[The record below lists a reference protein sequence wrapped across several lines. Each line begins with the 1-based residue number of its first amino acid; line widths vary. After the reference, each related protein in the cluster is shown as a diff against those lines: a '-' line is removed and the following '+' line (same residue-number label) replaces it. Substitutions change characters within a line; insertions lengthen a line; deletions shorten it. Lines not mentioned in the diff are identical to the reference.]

1 MPQNLRDTS
10 LLHLCCNTKFTSYN
24 SGNRLRKKQKLM
36 AKLIFK
42 LKSVSYDEA
51 DDIKNLLTENKIDF
65 YESPAGNWGI
75 SMHALWLNDEAQ
87 YTQAKQLIDEY
98 QVKRSQHIRLETQQK
113 IDQGEY
119 ETFIQR
125 LFNKPIQFFITLAI
139 IIFILY
145 FSIMPF
151 LEIGQG

>member
-1 MPQNLRDTS
+1 
-10 LLHLCCNTKFTSYN
+10 
-24 SGNRLRKKQKLM
+24 M

-65 YESPAGNWGI
+65 YESPAGNWEI

-98 QVKRSQHIRLETQQK
+98 QVKRSQRIRLETQQK

-145 FSIMPF
+145 FSIIPF
-151 LEIGQG
+151 LGIGQG

>member
-1 MPQNLRDTS
+1 
-10 LLHLCCNTKFTSYN
+10 
-24 SGNRLRKKQKLM
+24 M

-51 DDIKNLLTENKIDF
+51 DDIKSLLTENKIDF
-65 YESPAGNWGI
+65 YESPAGNWEI

-98 QVKRSQHIRLETQQK
+98 QVKRSQRIRLETQQK

-125 LFNKPIQFFITLAI
+125 LFNKPIQFFIALAI

>member
-1 MPQNLRDTS
+1 
-10 LLHLCCNTKFTSYN
+10 
-24 SGNRLRKKQKLM
+24 M

-51 DDIKNLLTENKIDF
+51 DDIKNLLTEKKIDF
-65 YESPAGNWGI
+65 YESPAGNWEI
-75 SMHALWLNDEAQ
+75 SMHALWLNNEAQ
-87 YTQAKQLIDEY
+87 YAQAKQLIDEY
-98 QVKRSQHIRLETQQK
+98 QVKRSQRIRLETQQK

-125 LFNKPIQFFITLAI
+125 LFIKPIQFFITLAI

>member
-1 MPQNLRDTS
+1 
-10 LLHLCCNTKFTSYN
+10 
-24 SGNRLRKKQKLM
+24 M

-65 YESPAGNWGI
+65 YESPAGNWEI
-75 SMHALWLNDEAQ
+75 SMHALWLNDETQ

-98 QVKRSQHIRLETQQK
+98 QVKRSQRIRLETQQK

-125 LFNKPIQFFITLAI
+125 LFNKPSQFFITLAI

-151 LEIGQG
+151 LGIGQG

>member
-1 MPQNLRDTS
+1 MS
-10 LLHLCCNTKFTSYN
+10 
-24 SGNRLRKKQKLM
+24 
-36 AKLIFK
+36 KLIFK

-51 DDIKNLLTENKIDF
+51 DDIKNLLTENEIAF
-65 YESPAGNWGI
+65 YESPAGNWEI
-75 SMHALWLNDEAQ
+75 SMHALWLKDEAQ

-98 QVKRSQHIRLETQQK
+98 QVKRSQHIRLEVQQK

-125 LFNKPIQFFITLAI
+125 LFNKPIQFFIPLAI

-145 FSIMPF
+145 LSIMPF
-151 LEIGQG
+151 LEIGRG

>member
-1 MPQNLRDTS
+1 
-10 LLHLCCNTKFTSYN
+10 
-24 SGNRLRKKQKLM
+24 M

-51 DDIKNLLTENKIDF
+51 DDVKNLLTENKIEF
-65 YESPAGNWGI
+65 YESPAGNWEI

-87 YTQAKQLIDEY
+87 YAQAKQLIDEY
-98 QVKRSQHIRLETQQK
+98 QVKRSQRIRLETQQK
-113 IDQGEY
+113 IDQGEH
-119 ETFIQR
+119 ETFNQR

>member
-1 MPQNLRDTS
+1 
-10 LLHLCCNTKFTSYN
+10 
-24 SGNRLRKKQKLM
+24 M

-51 DDIKNLLTENKIDF
+51 DDIKNLLTENKIAF
-65 YESPAGNWGI
+65 YESPAGNWEI

-87 YTQAKQLIDEY
+87 YTQAKKLIDEY

-125 LFNKPIQFFITLAI
+125 LFNKPIQFFIPLAI

>member
-1 MPQNLRDTS
+1 
-10 LLHLCCNTKFTSYN
+10 
-24 SGNRLRKKQKLM
+24 M

-65 YESPAGNWGI
+65 YESPAGNWEI

-87 YTQAKQLIDEY
+87 YAQAKQLIDEY

-113 IDQGEY
+113 IDQGEH

>member
-1 MPQNLRDTS
+1 
-10 LLHLCCNTKFTSYN
+10 
-24 SGNRLRKKQKLM
+24 M

-65 YESPAGNWGI
+65 YESPAGNWEI
-75 SMHALWLNDEAQ
+75 SMHALWLNDETQ

-98 QVKRSQHIRLETQQK
+98 QVKRSQRIRLETQQK

-151 LEIGQG
+151 LGIGQG

>member
-1 MPQNLRDTS
+1 
-10 LLHLCCNTKFTSYN
+10 
-24 SGNRLRKKQKLM
+24 M

-65 YESPAGNWGI
+65 YESPAGNWEI

-87 YTQAKQLIDEY
+87 YTKAKQLIDEY
-98 QVKRSQHIRLETQQK
+98 QVKRSQRIRLETQQK
-113 IDQGEY
+113 IDQGEH
-119 ETFIQR
+119 ETFNQR

>member
-1 MPQNLRDTS
+1 
-10 LLHLCCNTKFTSYN
+10 
-24 SGNRLRKKQKLM
+24 M

-51 DDIKNLLTENKIDF
+51 DDIKNLLTENKIEF

-75 SMHALWLNDEAQ
+75 SMHALWLNNEAQ
-87 YTQAKQLIDEY
+87 YAQAKQLIDEY
-98 QVKRSQHIRLETQQK
+98 QVKRSQRIRLETQQK
-113 IDQGEY
+113 IDQGEH
-119 ETFIQR
+119 ETFNKR
-125 LFNKPIQFFITLAI
+125 LFNQPIQFFITLAM

>member
-1 MPQNLRDTS
+1 
-10 LLHLCCNTKFTSYN
+10 
-24 SGNRLRKKQKLM
+24 M

-65 YESPAGNWGI
+65 YESPAGNWEI

-87 YTQAKQLIDEY
+87 YIQAKQLIDEY
-98 QVKRSQHIRLETQQK
+98 QVKRSQRIRLETRQK

-125 LFNKPIQFFITLAI
+125 LFNKPIQLFITLAI
-139 IIFILY
+139 IVFILY

>member
-1 MPQNLRDTS
+1 
-10 LLHLCCNTKFTSYN
+10 
-24 SGNRLRKKQKLM
+24 M

-51 DDIKNLLTENKIDF
+51 DDIKNLLTENKITF
-65 YESPAGNWGI
+65 FESPAGNWEI

-87 YTQAKQLIDEY
+87 YAQAKLLIDEY

>member
-1 MPQNLRDTS
+1 
-10 LLHLCCNTKFTSYN
+10 
-24 SGNRLRKKQKLM
+24 M

-65 YESPAGNWGI
+65 YESPAGNWEI

-98 QVKRSQHIRLETQQK
+98 QVKRSRRIRLETQQK

-125 LFNKPIQFFITLAI
+125 LFNKPIQLFITLAI

-151 LEIGQG
+151 LGIGQG

>member
-1 MPQNLRDTS
+1 
-10 LLHLCCNTKFTSYN
+10 
-24 SGNRLRKKQKLM
+24 M

-51 DDIKNLLTENKIDF
+51 DDIKNLLTENKIGF
-65 YESPAGNWGI
+65 YESPAGNWEI

-87 YTQAKQLIDEY
+87 YAQAKQLIDEY
-98 QVKRSQHIRLETQQK
+98 QVKRSQRIRLETQQK
-113 IDQGEY
+113 IDQGEH

-125 LFNKPIQFFITLAI
+125 LFNKPIQNFITLAI

>member
-1 MPQNLRDTS
+1 
-10 LLHLCCNTKFTSYN
+10 
-24 SGNRLRKKQKLM
+24 M

-51 DDIKNLLTENKIDF
+51 DDIKNLLTENEIAF

-87 YTQAKQLIDEY
+87 YTQAKKIIDEY
-98 QVKRSQHIRLETQQK
+98 QVKRSQQLRLETQQK

-125 LFNKPIQFFITLAI
+125 LFNKPVQFFIPLAI
-139 IIFILY
+139 IVFILY

>member
-1 MPQNLRDTS
+1 
-10 LLHLCCNTKFTSYN
+10 
-24 SGNRLRKKQKLM
+24 M

-51 DDIKNLLTENKIDF
+51 DDVKNLLTENKIEF
-65 YESPAGNWGI
+65 YESPAGNWEI

-87 YTQAKQLIDEY
+87 YAQAKQLIDEY
-98 QVKRSQHIRLETQQK
+98 QVKRSQRIRLETQQK
-113 IDQGEY
+113 IDQGEH
-119 ETFIQR
+119 ETFNQR

-145 FSIMPF
+145 FSIVPF

>member
-1 MPQNLRDTS
+1 
-10 LLHLCCNTKFTSYN
+10 
-24 SGNRLRKKQKLM
+24 M

-51 DDIKNLLTENKIDF
+51 DDIKNLLTENKIEF
-65 YESPAGNWGI
+65 YESPAGNWEI

-87 YTQAKQLIDEY
+87 YAQAKQLIDEY
-98 QVKRSQHIRLETQQK
+98 QVKRSQRIRLETQQK

-125 LFNKPIQFFITLAI
+125 LFNKPIQIFITLAI

-151 LEIGQG
+151 LEIGKG